1 MALLQCEMCCGEL
14 EISADKSIGVC
25 KYCGSTFTIPK
36 EIERKGNLF
45 NRATYLRQNCNFD
58 KAIGVY
64 ESILADNCED
74 ADALWGLVLCRYGI
88 EFVED
93 PKTGN
98 RIPTCHRASRTSIL
112 LDADY
117 RSALRFTDGE
127 KRAVYETYAKQID
140 QIQKEI
146 IHLSDIQEKF
156 DVFICYKESDN
167 DGNRTQDSVLAQNIY
182 NELGR
187 MKIKTFFARK
197 TLEGK
202 VGSNYEPLIYAALS
216 SAKVMIVLGT
226 KPEHFEATW
235 VKNEWSRFLDFMN
248 KDHDKHIIPA
258 YKDMSAYQ
266 LPEELA
272 AIQAQDMSKIGF
284 MQDLCDGVKKLVRGN
299 NPDADEAAGV
309 LTASKESL
317 YSRAMVFLGNHEYY
331 KAVDYFDKVLDI
343 DPRYA
348 RAYWGSLLAAYQCSN
363 NKELILCHS
372 DDWTDDA
379 RLTNALQ
386 FASPEEKK
394 VYEDVLQKR
403 VATYETLAMNA
414 FAKRDFEKCLE
425 WDNRL
430 LKHQPQ
436 YGNMWWI
443 KILATFEAKDS
454 NTLVN
459 KCVEKSAFID
469 EMEEYSNAVAYSIPE
484 ESEIYKDVAQKI
496 RKAVSVKRCE
506 DNYSECEA
514 HMKRAISSLETKK
527 DKLNEN
533 MWKNYVREHEA
544 LARVRHVKA
553 KFFSNNLFVFLFH
566 FSYLI
571 LAFAL
576 VSLFLLADGL
586 SKGSWKE
593 SIAGLIMPLVIFVI
607 IIITIGLVRL
617 IAYIRESKRLPQ
629 VIEIYDISAGNVE
642 RGRKAVND
650 IDETEE
656 SLQEIYR
663 RFVSVEKR
671 EVEEVEQF
679 REEFDKANKIGKA
692 KDKVA
697 DDE

>member
-36 EIERKGNLF
+36 EMERKGNLF

-93 PKTGN
+93 PKTKK

-112 LDADY
+112 LDVDY
-117 RSALRFTDGE
+117 KSALKFADEE
-127 KRAVYETYAKQID
+127 KRRVYEEQAKQID
-140 QIQKEI
+140 RIQKEI

-187 MKIKTFFARK
+187 MNIKTFFARK

-202 VGSNYEPLIYAALS
+202 VGANYEPLIYAALS

-248 KDHDKHIIPA
+248 KDESKYIIPA

-299 NPDADEAAGV
+299 NPDADDAAPS
-309 LTASKESL
+309 ASKESL

-348 RAYWGSLLAAYQCSN
+348 RAYWGSLLATYQCSN
-363 NKELILCHS
+363 NKELILCSS

-379 RLTNALQ
+379 RLKNALQ
-386 FASPEEKK
+386 FASPEEKQ
-394 VYEDVLQKR
+394 VYEDVVQKR

-414 FAKRDFEKCLE
+414 FAKRDFEKCSE
-425 WDNRL
+425 WAGRL
-430 LKHQPQ
+430 LKNQPQ
-436 YGNMWWI
+436 FGNMWWI
-443 KILATFEAKDS
+443 QILATHGAKDS
-454 NTLVN
+454 NTLVE
-459 KCVEKSAFID
+459 KCVEKSVFID
-469 EMEEYSNAVAYSIPE
+469 EMEEYVNAVAYSIPE
-484 ESEIYKDVAQKI
+484 ESEMYKDVAQKI
-496 RKAVSVKRCE
+496 RKAVSAKRCA
-506 DNYSECEA
+506 DSYSDCEA
-514 HMKRAISSLETKK
+514 HMKKSLASLDAKK
-527 DKLNEN
+527 RKINEN

-544 LARVRHVKA
+544 LARARNVKA
-553 KFFSNNLFVFLFH
+553 KFFSNNLFVFFFH
-566 FSYLI
+566 LSYMLVGLVLI
-571 LAFAL
+571 SL
-576 VSLFLLADGL
+576 VLVADKISDGDSWSEILTSLV
-586 SKGSWKE
+586 
-593 SIAGLIMPLVIFVI
+593 MPLVIFLIIFVI
-607 IIITIGLVRL
+607 IIIVKLVSY
-617 IAYIRESKRLPQ
+617 AKESKRLPQ
-629 VIEIYDISAGNVE
+629 VVEVYDVAAGNVE
-642 RGRKAVND
+642 RGKSAVGEITAIED
-650 IDETEE
+650 T
-656 SLQEIYR
+656 LKEIYK
-663 RFVSVEKR
+663 RFKSVEKR
-671 EVEEVEQF
+671 EVEDVERF
-679 REEFDKANKIGKA
+679 RAEFDEANVLDVQKEKEPDG
-692 KDKVA
+692 
-697 DDE
+697 E